1 MSSPS
6 TNTLR
11 AAGILGIGSYSP
23 ETVLTNDD
31 LSRIVDTDDEWIRT
45 RTGIR
50 ERRVAATG
58 ESINELA
65 ERAAAAALVDAGIS
79 AADLDLIIV
88 CTVSAETL
96 FPVTA
101 CVIQDRLGAGKCAA
115 FDLNVGCSGFIY
127 GLATAAQ
134 FVRTGMYQR
143 VLV

>member
-1 MSSPS
+1 MSS
-6 TNTLR
+6 TNQLR
-11 AAGILGIGSYSP
+11 AAGILGIGSYVP

-31 LSRIVDTDDEWIRT
+31 LSRIVDTDDEWIRS

-50 ERRVAATG
+50 ERRVAASG
-58 ESINELA
+58 ETINDLA
-65 ERAAAAALVDAGIS
+65 HRAGAAALADADI
-79 AADLDLIIV
+79 AASELDLIIV

-127 GLATAAQ
+127 GLATAVQ
-134 FVRTGMYQR
+134 FVRT
-143 VLV
+143 